1 MNRDF
6 GGKWQAVAEEAMGGM
21 KGWRVEHPRATMAEI
36 EEELDKRLAKLRVQ
50 MLTDTALASDSTE
63 MTTGAEEERVR
74 CVECGKALEARGKQE
89 RLLTSQHNQVVRLE
103 RSYGVCPQCEAGF
116 FPSG

>member
-1 MNRDF
+1 MKRDF
-6 GGKWQAVAEEAMGGM
+6 GRKWPGVAEEAMSGM
-21 KGWRVEHPRATMAEI
+21 KEWRLEHPRATMVEI

-50 MLTDTALASDSTE
+50 MLTDTAMASDSTE
-63 MTTGAEEERVR
+63 MTSGVEAVR
-74 CVECGKALEARGKQE
+74 AVCLECGKGLEARGKQE

-103 RSYGVCPQCEAGF
+103 RSYGVSAQCEGGF

>member
-1 MNRDF
+1 MKRDY
-6 GGKWQAVAEEAMGGM
+6 GSNWQAVAEEAMAGM
-21 KGWRVEHPRATMAEI
+21 QEWRVEHLRATMVEI

-50 MLTDTALASDSTE
+50 MLTDTVMASERTE
-63 MTTGAEEERVR
+63 MGGEGKRME
-74 CVECGKALEARGKQE
+74 CPECGKAVEARGKQE

-103 RSYGVCPQCEAGF
+103 RSYGVCPHCEAGF